1 MNKKTILVCSMIE
14 ILTNVGSALA
24 IEFHSLESLDLTQSK
39 LYKVA
44 GFNSYNAGNYAN
56 SIGSSSVAIGLS
68 SNSLGDGSL
77 ALGRNAIARKMS
89 SVALGTDSLANRQY
103 DKKIL
108 ETISAEQDS
117 EINSKNIREVSL
129 GSKIPVNGLS
139 NFLSQITYV
148 APGTEDTDAV
158 NLYQLKK
165 VKRTIDE
172 RIAEVEKIKINQ
184 NNIEQLQNGAKNA
197 YEATVKS
204 SNDAKS
210 ASEVITQHR
219 NNANIAL
226 TETQKHRDNV
236 YDTLAM
242 VKVHENS
249 ADSIVKRLK
258 KQASLVEGQITQ
270 DSDGKIYIGKE
281 LEGDHIFISGKQ
293 RDRIISGLNNGVR
306 NTDAVN
312 VYQLNMVKTVA
323 NYASQ
328 LSQKNNSRINHLD
341 DMYLKQNTKI
351 ERGLANSAAFTGL
364 FQPYGIGKINFTV
377 SIGGYGASQALAVGT
392 GYRITENAAVKA
404 GIAYSDGN
412 NVMYNA
418 SFNLEW

>member
-1 MNKKTILVCSMIE
+1 MNKKIILACTMIE
-14 ILTNVGSALA
+14 TLTNVGSVLA
-24 IEFHSLESLDLTQSK
+24 IESNYMEKLELAQLKSHKIS
-39 LYKVA
+39 
-44 GFNSYNAGNYAN
+44 GINSYSAGNYAN
-56 SIGSSSVAIGLS
+56 SNGDSSIAIGLS
-68 SNSLGDGSL
+68 SNSWGDGSL
-77 ALGRNAIARKMS
+77 ALGRNAVARERS

-108 ETISAEQDS
+108 ETILAEQDS
-117 EINSKNIREVSL
+117 QINLKNIREVSL
-129 GSKIPVNGLS
+129 GSKIPVSGLS
-139 NFLSQITYV
+139 NFFSQITHV
-148 APGTEDTDAV
+148 APGTEDTDAI

-172 RIAEVEKIKINQ
+172 RIAEVDKIKITK
-184 NNIEQLQNGAKNA
+184 NNIEQFQNEAKNA

-204 SNDAKS
+204 SDDAKT
-210 ASEVITQHR
+210 ASEITTQHR

-226 TETQKHRDNV
+226 TETQKHRDNA
-236 YDTLAM
+236 YDALTM

-249 ADSIVKRLK
+249 ADLIVKQLK
-258 KQASLVEGQITQ
+258 KEASLVEGKITQ
-270 DSDGKIYIGKE
+270 DSDGKVYIGKE
-281 LEGDHIFISGKQ
+281 LEGSHIFISGKQ
-293 RDRIISGLNNGVR
+293 SDRIISGLTNGVR

-312 VYQLNMVKTVA
+312 VYQLNIVKTAA

-341 DMYLKQNTKI
+341 NMYLKQNTKI
-351 ERGLANSAAFTGL
+351 ERGLATSAAFTGL

-377 SIGGYGASQALAVGT
+377 SIGGYGSSQAIAVGT

-412 NVMYNA
+412 NVIYNA